1 MASVLPLCS
10 EIISSFHIFTPEP
23 QGEQT
28 FLRRMMQPPLVQ
40 PSRAI
45 GGTLLA
51 PSEERADHKGNVAVV
66 GVFMPADAIPC
77 NLCSSS
83 SIAPAHSIAC
93 TEAVFYA
100 LPVLLFLSGLQ
111 YMKPAIHVM
120 NAFCGTRWL
129 LVLGVPPYP
138 DV

>member
-1 MASVLPLCS
+1 ML
-10 EIISSFHIFTPEP
+10 EP

-40 PSRAI
+40 PSRAM

-51 PSEERADHKGNVAVV
+51 PSGEQADHKGNVAVV

-83 SIAPAHSIAC
+83 SIAPAHSIVSIV
-93 TEAVFYA
+93 AVFHA
-100 LPVLLFLSGLQ
+100 LPALLFLSGLQ
-111 YMKPAIHVM
+111 CMKPAVHV
-120 NAFCGTRWL
+120 
-129 LVLGVPPYP
+129 
-138 DV
+138 